1 MCTVDRDQLV
11 YPDWFPN
18 MVRTKI
24 KTLMFKSRILVPP
37 FQLSDDMV
45 CSRFHYFFNSS
56 LLKISIPLKH

>member
-45 CSRFHYFFNSS
+45 CSRFHYFFNS
-56 LLKISIPLKH
+56 